1 MNVRCV
7 NSLVLAY
14 LGDSLYEEYIRMFL
28 IKKNFL
34 KVNDLQNEAI
44 KYVSAKGQACYLDKM
59 IRSNYFSED
68 EMSVIKRAR
77 NCKSHASPKGCSVIE
92 YKKATA
98 LEALLGYLKLSNN
111 EDRINDIMSFI
122 VEE

>member
-44 KYVSAKGQACYLDKM
+44 KYVSAKGQAYYLDKM

>member
-14 LGDSLYEEYIRMFL
+14 LGDSLYEEYIRIFL

-44 KYVSAKGQACYLDKM
+44 KYVSAKGQAYYLDKM

>member
-44 KYVSAKGQACYLDKM
+44 KYVSAKGQAYYLDKM

-98 LEALLGYLKLSNN
+98 LESLLGYLKLSNN